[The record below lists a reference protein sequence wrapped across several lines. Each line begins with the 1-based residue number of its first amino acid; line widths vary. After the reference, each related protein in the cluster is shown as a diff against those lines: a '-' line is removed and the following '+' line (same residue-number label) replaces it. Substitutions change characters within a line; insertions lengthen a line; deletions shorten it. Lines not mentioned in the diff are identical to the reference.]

1 MRNRPAAVHDDH
13 DRSSGDGA
21 ADESVMLDAV
31 DESMHDGEADAS
43 GLHAPPE
50 DTITMLIATDN
61 HLGYMEKDPIRGDDS
76 IRAFEEILKI
86 AHKKN
91 ACNLRFFCDRRRGL
105 KCWLLTKDPNQVD
118 MILLGGDLFHDNK
131 PSRKTLHSTM
141 ELLRA
146 YCLGDRPCAL
156 DILSD
161 QSINFPNRF
170 ATVNYQDPNLNVAMP
185 IFSIHGN
192 HDDPSGDGNLAAL
205 DLLSVTGLVNYFG
218 RQREADAITMTP
230 ILLRKGA
237 TKLALYG
244 LGNVRDERLHRTFL
258 HKKVK
263 MLRPLEATDEWFNLL
278 TIHQN
283 RVPHG
288 KTNYI
293 PETFLDP
300 FVHLVLWGH
309 EHECC
314 IDPVFNSQQ
323 EFYVTQPGSS
333 IATSLSE
340 GEAVEKHVAVLR
352 IHQTSFELEKIRLTS
367 VRPFV
372 IRDLVLGAID
382 GLREGDMKAATKLIV
397 ATIEDMVRSAVD
409 EWIAEHPDLG
419 PADAPVP
426 LVRLKVEY
434 TGFSTFNPQRF
445 GQQFV
450 GKVANPKDV
459 VLFYRKRRAHVP
471 KDAKAAAAPRAA
483 TAEELRVTLPDKLD
497 QVRMEDLVNDLL
509 DRQKL
514 EVLPE
519 RELGDAVR
527 MFVEKHDNEAIKE
540 FVNGSLD
547 QVRGTLVDAKP
558 PSEDVM
564 RQTIAAAK
572 QMRNEAYSADATLER
587 MLATRRGGA
596 GGEGGADGD
605 DTLMSDGEP
614 PGPAPAPRGR
624 AKAATTKTTTATRGR
639 GRGRA
644 AAKTASAATTRK
656 TTAASRKRRVEES
669 DESDEDEPMDV
680 DGGDNDD
687 DDDDLVEVAP
697 AKKRA
702 APARTTATRATRAST
717 AAAAAASQR
726 LTQTTLQFAAPPAAG
741 SAAAASQ
748 SGTQRSLPS
757 SFAGVTSRGR
767 GRGRGRK

>member
-1 MRNRPAAVHDDH
+1 
-13 DRSSGDGA
+13 
-21 ADESVMLDAV
+21 
-31 DESMHDGEADAS
+31 
-43 GLHAPPE
+43 
-50 DTITMLIATDN
+50 
-61 HLGYMEKDPIRGDDS
+61 
-76 IRAFEEILKI
+76 
-86 AHKKN
+86 
-91 ACNLRFFCDRRRGL
+91 
-105 KCWLLTKDPNQVD
+105 

-263 MLRPLEATDEWFNLL
+263 MLRPLEATDEWFNLM

-333 IATSLSE
+333 IATSLNE

-372 IRDLVLGAID
+372 IRDLVLGAVEN
-382 GLREGDMKAATKLIV
+382 LREGDMKAATKLIV
-397 ATIEDMVRSAVD
+397 ATIEDMVSSAVD
-409 EWIAEHPDLG
+409 EWVAEHPNLG

-471 KDAKAAAAPRAA
+471 KEAKAAAAPRAA

-572 QMRNEAYSADATLER
+572 QMRNETYSADATLER
-587 MLATRRGGA
+587 MLATRRGA
-596 GGEGGADGD
+596 VGEGAADGD
-605 DTLMSDGEP
+605 DALMSDAEP
-614 PGPAPAPRGR
+614 PAPAPRGR
-624 AKAATTKTTTATRGR
+624 AKAATTKSTTKSTTATRGR

-644 AAKTASAATTRK
+644 AAKTATAATTRK
-656 TTAASRKRRVEES
+656 TMAASRKRRVEVS
-669 DESDEDEPMDV
+669 D
-680 DGGDNDD
+680 
-687 DDDDLVEVAP
+687 
-697 AKKRA
+697 
-702 APARTTATRATRAST
+702 
-717 AAAAAASQR
+717 
-726 LTQTTLQFAAPPAAG
+726 
-741 SAAAASQ
+741 
-748 SGTQRSLPS
+748 
-757 SFAGVTSRGR
+757 
-767 GRGRGRK
+767 

>member
-1 MRNRPAAVHDDH
+1 MPSQPNDHDDH
-13 DRSSGDGA
+13 DRSLLADGA

-31 DESMHDGEADAS
+31 DESMHEADAS

-91 ACNLRFFCDRRRGL
+91 AYPRL
-105 KCWLLTKDPNQVD
+105 QVD

-131 PSRKTLHSTM
+131 PSRKTLHGTM

-293 PETFLDP
+293 PEAFLDP

-372 IRDLVLGAID
+372 IRDLVLGAVEN
-382 GLREGDMKAATKLIV
+382 LREGDMKAATKLIV
-397 ATIEDMVRSAVD
+397 TTIEDMVRSAVD

-483 TAEELRVTLPDKLD
+483 TTEELRVTLPDKLD

-527 MFVEKHDNEAIKE
+527 MFVEKHDSEAIKE

-572 QMRNEAYSADATLER
+572 QMRNEAYSADVTLER
-587 MLATRRGGA
+587 MLATRRGT
-596 GGEGGADGD
+596 GEGGADGD

-614 PGPAPAPRGR
+614 PAPAPAPRGR
-624 AKAATTKTTTATRGR
+624 AKAATIKTTTATRGR

-680 DGGDNDD
+680 DGGDDDD
-687 DDDDLVEVAP
+687 DDDDLEEIAP

-702 APARTTATRATRAST
+702 APARTTATRATRAGT
-717 AAAAAASQR
+717 AAAAAASLR
-726 LTQTTLQFAAPPAAG
+726 LTQSTLQFAAPPPAG
-741 SAAAASQ
+741 SAAAAASQ
-748 SGTQRSLPS
+748 PGTQRSLPS